1 MIRRSAKAA
10 FTMIEMMIAV
20 GISVVVVAG
29 LYSLF
34 TMQSRQFL
42 AQDQAMNMHQNLRFA
57 SDILSRSARMAGYGT
72 GGEVFGQLGWDGGAR
87 VDAEGLPPII
97 TWDAWDGT
105 TDAVTFVY
113 ADPALEVMTDPLS
126 IESSTTTSIRFPHQ
140 RQGYNTRLSTL
151 ESGDLLLCWDYAK
164 LPGTVSFMWEL
175 GADGHSSGDVT
186 VLDNSAMLDYSTNI
200 NDNLPPVMHCSRAQ
214 IVTFYID
221 NNSADGVG
229 PGSAEHPVLMMD
241 LDFDFVDG
249 SPDGDDIPLVD
260 DIEDLQLAYC
270 PADGDCS
277 DGSGDWVNTLTRDQ
291 SLEAWMVRY
300 SLVSRSPRADKV
312 NTSVSSP
319 ISLEN
324 NSGLSSTDGYSRKAL
339 TSKVQ
344 FRNLRILHDF

>member
-1 MIRRSAKAA
+1 
-10 FTMIEMMIAV
+10 MIEMLTAV
-20 GISVVVVAG
+20 AISTVVVAG

-72 GGEVFGQLGWDGGAR
+72 GGEVYGQLGWSGAAQDNT
-87 VDAEGLPPII
+87 VGLPPLI
-97 TWDAWDGT
+97 TWNAWDGT

-113 ADPALEVMTDPLS
+113 ADPTLEVMTDPLV
-126 IESSTTTSIRFPHQ
+126 IEGSSTTSISFPHQ
-140 RQGYNTRLSTL
+140 RQGYNTRLSSL
-151 ESGDLLLCWDYAK
+151 ETGDLLLCWDYAK
-164 LPGTVSFMWEL
+164 LPGTVAYLWEV
-175 GADGHSSGDVT
+175 GADGHSSGIVT
-186 VLDNSAMLDYSTNI
+186 VLDNSSFLDFTAVV

-249 SPDGDDIPLVD
+249 TPDGDDIPLVD

-270 PADGDCS
+270 PADGDCQ
-277 DGSGDWVNTLTRDQ
+277 DGSGDWQSSLTRAE
-291 SLEAWMVRY
+291 SLEAWMMRF
-300 SLVSRSPRADKV
+300 SLVARSPRTDK
-312 NTSVSSP
+312 TRPEVSSP
-319 ISLEN
+319 IALEDN
-324 NSGLSSTDGYSRKAL
+324 AGSGTADAYSRQAL

-344 FRNLRILHDF
+344 FRNLRMLHDF